1 MHYLTG
7 TMDYGI
13 HYSSYP
19 AVLEGYNDANW
30 ISDVDELYAI
40 SRYVFTLGGAV
51 VSWRPYK
58 QTILTRST
66 IEAKLTALDIATV
79 EAKCLRKLLMDLPI
93 IEKLLPP
100 ILVNCDNQTVIVKVD
115 NSKDNMKSS
124 RHIKR
129 QLKSI

>member
-40 SRYVFTLGGAV
+40 SGYVFTLGGAA

-66 IEAKLTALDIATV
+66 IEAELTALDIATV
-79 EAKCLRKLLMDLPI
+79 EANCLRKLLMDLPI
-93 IEKLLPP
+93 IEKLLLA

-129 QLKSI
+129 